1 MERDGN
7 KSRKGGF
14 SALISIE
21 GQVNKGEDQKK
32 DREEIGKRG
41 KKDRL
46 QAKERKSEYQL
57 GDVRKGVMGE
67 TRERKRRSAGVS
79 RCFFGILNRP

>member
-7 KSRKGGF
+7 KSRKGAF

-46 QAKERKSEYQL
+46 
-57 GDVRKGVMGE
+57 
-67 TRERKRRSAGVS
+67 
-79 RCFFGILNRP
+79 